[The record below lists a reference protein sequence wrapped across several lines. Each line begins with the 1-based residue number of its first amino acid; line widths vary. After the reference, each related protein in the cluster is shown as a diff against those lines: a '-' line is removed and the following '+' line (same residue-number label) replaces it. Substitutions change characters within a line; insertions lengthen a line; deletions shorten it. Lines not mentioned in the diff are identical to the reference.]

1 MNTGLICYDIYCNMS
16 SSYVRP
22 PSPAGGRR
30 TANTARPSNAPFVNS
45 TSHYDYQ
52 APGRS
57 SREYVSVPRTSN
69 EPLDGGRVL
78 ALRQRSPPR
87 RVHADDY
94 ESHSRR
100 PAPSLDPVDTTSRRH
115 LNINNSK
122 SPTKTSRPIITR
134 DADRPSSP
142 LSKTGGAQLVEE
154 SYIMPASSSSG
165 RHHHRHSSLTAGDKL
180 TARDRERD
188 RLYPVARESTTMR
201 PPPPKVGRDDRDY
214 AYEYTTPKEQVI
226 RDLAPPQRR
235 PRRESYT
242 AARPTSMINL
252 DRNDKLYSRPER
264 DAPPPA
270 YTKGY
275 EGLGRSGSLR
285 PPAPSRNEDI
295 TRKES
300 VAKERPR
307 DEREAGY
314 RALGRSHHVP
324 KDDYVVHPSE
334 TPRHERPRKPI
345 PEDDRTIPRPH
356 EPASDRRERDEDRA
370 RRHRHHRH
378 HRDSEAGKDYEYR
391 DDRDRR
397 GELEVRDRRV
407 RDETREP
414 RDRDGDRDRDTHAGL
429 LAAGGGI
436 AAAGVAAE
444 AARRQRHHED
454 SSRPSKDE
462 TRQIDDKPH
471 ERADPE
477 ESDREERRRR
487 RRREREKEELRY
499 FGEPREQ
506 LLLQAQPEDET
517 QRREAPQPE
526 THGLREQASYDRRP
540 DDEEPSRPRRK
551 HRRHRRSSRT
561 QSDAPFDSS
570 ESSESDSSGTRSA
583 RPPRVV
589 TPVTDAE
596 SNVPKAP
603 PKGIL
608 KPPREKFPEEPSSI
622 REGVAPL
629 DAAKKGIPAD
639 ARWTRINRRLVNPE
653 ALEQEGVRFEEFP
666 DHVIVL
672 KVLSQE
678 EIARYTQRTHEIRE
692 RRRQGHGSEGSGS
705 GRSGPSEAAGPL

>member
-1 MNTGLICYDIYCNMS
+1 MS
-16 SSYVRP
+16 
-22 PSPAGGRR
+22 A
-30 TANTARPSNAPFVNS
+30 
-45 TSHYDYQ
+45 
-52 APGRS
+52 
-57 SREYVSVPRTSN
+57 PRTGN

-94 ESHSRR
+94 EPPSRR
-100 PAPSLDPVDTTSRRH
+100 RAPSLDPVDTASRRP
-115 LNINNSK
+115 LNIINSK

-154 SYIMPASSSSG
+154 SYIMPATSSSG

-180 TARDRERD
+180 AARD
-188 RLYPVARESTTMR
+188 RLYPATRESSTMR

-252 DRNDKLYSRPER
+252 DRNDKVYSRLER
-264 DAPPPA
+264 DPPPPA

-275 EGLGRSGSLR
+275 EALGRSGSLR
-285 PPAPSRNEDI
+285 PPAPSRNEDMA
-295 TRKES
+295 RKDP

-314 RALGRSHHVP
+314 RALGRSHHAP
-324 KDDYVVHPSE
+324 KDDYVVYPSE
-334 TPRHERPRKPI
+334 NSRHERPRKPI
-345 PEDDRTIPRPH
+345 PEDDRTVTRPR
-356 EPASDRRERDEDRA
+356 EPVSDRREREDDRA
-370 RRHRHHRH
+370 RRHHHHRH

-397 GELEVRDRRV
+397 AEHDVRDRRV
-407 RDETREP
+407 RDEAREP
-414 RDRDGDRDRDTHAGL
+414 RDRDADRDRDTHAGL
-429 LAAGGGI
+429 LAAGGGV

-444 AARRQRHHED
+444 AVRRQRHHED

-462 TRQIDDKPH
+462 TRQIDDKPY

-487 RRREREKEELRY
+487 RRREREKREKEELAY

-506 LLLQAQPEDET
+506 LLLQPQAEEET
-517 QRREAPQPE
+517 QLQVAPQSE
-526 THGLREQASYDRRP
+526 MHSLREQGSYDRRP
-540 DDEEPSRPRRK
+540 DNEEPNRPRRK
-551 HRRHRRSSRT
+551 HHRHRRSSRT
-561 QSDAPFDSS
+561 QSEGPSDSS
-570 ESSESDSSGTRSA
+570 ESSESDSSGTRPA

-608 KPPREKFPEEPSSI
+608 KAPREKFPEEPSSI

-692 RRRQGHGSEGSGS
+692 RRRQGHDSEGSGS
-705 GRSGPSEAAGPL
+705 GRGGPSEVAGPL

>member
-1 MNTGLICYDIYCNMS
+1 M
-16 SSYVRP
+16 
-22 PSPAGGRR
+22 
-30 TANTARPSNAPFVNS
+30 
-45 TSHYDYQ
+45 
-52 APGRS
+52 
-57 SREYVSVPRTSN
+57 
-69 EPLDGGRVL
+69 L

-87 RVHADDY
+87 RVLPDDY
-94 ESHSRR
+94 DPHARR
-100 PAPSLDPVDTTSRRH
+100 RAPSLDPVDTKSRRP
-115 LNINNSK
+115 LNIIDSK

-154 SYIMPASSSSG
+154 SYIMPASSSAG
-165 RHHHRHSSLTAGDKL
+165 RHHHRHTSLTAGDKL

-188 RLYPVARESTTMR
+188 RLYPATRESSTMR

-214 AYEYTTPKEQVI
+214 AYEYTTPKEQVM

-242 AARPTSMINL
+242 SARPTSMINL
-252 DRNDKLYSRPER
+252 DRDDKLYSRLER
-264 DAPPPA
+264 DPPPSA

-275 EGLGRSGSLR
+275 DGLGRSGSLR
-285 PPAPSRNEDI
+285 PPAHSRNEDI
-295 TRKES
+295 ARKDS

-307 DEREAGY
+307 EEREAGY
-314 RALGRSHHVP
+314 RALGRSHHAP
-324 KDDYVVHPSE
+324 KDEYVVYPSDN
-334 TPRHERPRKPI
+334 PRHERPRKPI
-345 PEDDRTIPRPH
+345 PGDDRTVTRPR
-356 EPASDRRERDEDRA
+356 EAVSDRRERDEDRA
-370 RRHRHHRH
+370 RRHHHRH
-378 HRDSEAGKDYEYR
+378 HRDPEAAKDYEYR

-397 GELEVRDRRV
+397 GEHEVRDRRV
-407 RDETREP
+407 RDEAREP

-429 LAAGGGI
+429 LPAGGGL
-436 AAAGVAAE
+436 AAAGMAAE
-444 AARRQRHHED
+444 EARRQRYHED

-471 ERADPE
+471 GRADPD

-487 RRREREKEELRY
+487 RRREREKEELGY
-499 FGEPREQ
+499 PGEPREQ
-506 LLLQAQPEDET
+506 LLLQAQPEDEMR
-517 QRREAPQPE
+517 RREASQPE
-526 THGLREQASYDRRP
+526 THSLREQSSYDRRP
-540 DDEEPSRPRRK
+540 GDEEPSHPGRK
-551 HRRHRRSSRT
+551 HHRHRRSSRT
-561 QSDAPFDSS
+561 QSDAFSDSS
-570 ESSESDSSGTRSA
+570 ESSESGASGTRLA

-596 SNVPKAP
+596 SNVPKPP

-608 KPPREKFPEEPSSI
+608 KAPREKFPEEPSSI

-692 RRRQGHGSEGSGS
+692 RRRQGHGSEASGS
-705 GRSGPSEAAGPL
+705 GRGGPSEAAGPL